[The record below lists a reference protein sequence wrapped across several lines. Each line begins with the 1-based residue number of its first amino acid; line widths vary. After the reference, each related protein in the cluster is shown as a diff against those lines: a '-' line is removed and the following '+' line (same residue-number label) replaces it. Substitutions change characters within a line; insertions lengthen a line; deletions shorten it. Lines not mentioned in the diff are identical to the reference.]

1 MMKNNSSTKS
11 RIRRSRRISCPPRG
25 KDLINKYFDKILV
38 FSIKDLMEQSRG
50 IFVKRMRICEK
61 GEESTGGE
69 LQEEETLMQRNIF
82 LSSGSV

>member
-1 MMKNNSSTKS
+1 
-11 RIRRSRRISCPPRG
+11 
-25 KDLINKYFDKILV
+25 
-38 FSIKDLMEQSRG
+38 MEQSGG

-61 GEESTGGE
+61 GESTGGE